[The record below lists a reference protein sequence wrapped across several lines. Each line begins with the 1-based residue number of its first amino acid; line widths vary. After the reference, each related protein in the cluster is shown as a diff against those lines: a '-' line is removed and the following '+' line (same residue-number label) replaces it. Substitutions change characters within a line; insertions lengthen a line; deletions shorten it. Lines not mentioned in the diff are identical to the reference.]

1 MTKRKLTL
9 RVPTHELVADGVVYA
24 HIRCGKGGSAAMK
37 LLSTGEVAR
46 SASYLFDC
54 DLLMGHWRDA
64 AIYCF
69 SDRADHIPE
78 HAVVQRIPQD
88 VS

>member
-46 SASYLFDC
+46 SARTQQFTVSQIA
-54 DLLMGHWRDA
+54 RI
-64 AIYCF
+64 IYRSTQLC
-69 SDRADHIPE
+69 SASRRTYPK
-78 HAVVQRIPQD
+78 PK
-88 VS
+88 